1 MLLIVVFESYVLFA
15 KVGNR
20 FRWAVCQIDALQRLK
35 GDRKIVREALA
46 NLPKD
51 LYKTYDRVIIEV
63 PEEEQIFV
71 QHVLYWIC
79 YHLEFLGGRGVPCII
94 LLEAVARSTA
104 SQGIDLSARYYD
116 VEMIQQLCGCLVK
129 IVSPKDPPLSYDRYI
144 LGSDSENVVFAH
156 FTVREY
162 LDASR
167 YHRQSTLYSTECK
180 GSLRRSFELSILKG
194 ACCVERN
201 ELWESGNARH
211 RSAEIIDALE
221 NNFNVYSLVS
231 AVLLLRKFDKA
242 FEEPALLSL
251 AVDVMDPYK
260 QSWMTAKSIIEVFLY
275 ESRKRT
281 PRWEIYWEDG
291 TDNPDAAALVNML
304 HLVHYSSSQA
314 ALVRTFLRHRDANSL
329 IRSPLRC
336 TKAVSFDR
344 YKKSVKL
351 EGSLSEV
358 LIDLGVVHEP
368 TIEVL
373 LDYDQGF
380 SDSSNLLQKYL
391 RQRHDWDSDSA
402 HLVERFLGNG
412 ADPNDS
418 NHLLTPLQLAAVFRD
433 NYIIKTLLKAGAN
446 PNSTGDVDEKVLKY
460 KTSHYHFIC
469 LLGASPLCIYRYF
482 YRNLVGF
489 GGDYDMHYYKEGEAT
504 LIGYGARDF
513 SSETGVPRVWES
525 SWVSPYSLS
534 NWLLWTGSLLAHTES
549 HAEHRKPQRRS
560 SHGSQQ
566 HLHT

>member
-1 MLLIVVFESYVLFA
+1 MLLIMIFESYVLFA

-51 LYKTYDRVIIEV
+51 LYETYDRVTIEV
-63 PEEEQIFV
+63 PEDEQIFV

-79 YHLEFLGGRGVPCII
+79 YHPEIHGGQGVPCII

-104 SQGIDLSARYYD
+104 IQGIDLSARYYD

-129 IVSPKDPPLSYDRYI
+129 IVSPKDPQVSEYTYP
-144 LGSDSENVVFAH
+144 LGSKSENVVFAH

-167 YHRQSTLYSTECK
+167 YHKQSTLYSTECK
-180 GSLRRSFELSILKG
+180 GSLWRSFKLSILNG

-201 ELWESGNARH
+201 ELWERGDARH
-211 RSAEIIDALE
+211 RGAEIIDALE
-221 NNFNVYSLVS
+221 NNFNAYSLVS
-231 AVLLLRKFDKA
+231 AIVLLKKFDKA
-242 FEEPALLSL
+242 LEEPALLSL
-251 AVDVMDPYK
+251 AVDVVNPYK
-260 QSWMTAKSIIEVFLY
+260 QSWMTAKSVIEVFLDKSY
-275 ESRKRT
+275 RYS
-281 PRWEIYWEDG
+281 PRWEISWEDG

-304 HLVHYSSSQA
+304 HLVHYSSPQA
-314 ALVRTFLRHRDANSL
+314 DLVRTFLRHRDANSL

-336 TKAVSFDR
+336 TKVISFDGDE
-344 YKKSVKL
+344 KSVKL

-358 LIDLGVVHEP
+358 LIDLGITHES

-391 RQRHDWDSDSA
+391 RQIHFDGA
-402 HLVERFLGNG
+402 HLVERLLRNG
-412 ADPNDS
+412 ADPNIS

-433 NYIIKTLLKAGAN
+433 NDIIKILLKAGAN
-446 PNSTGDVDEKVLKY
+446 PNGTGDVDEEKVLKDLI
-460 KTSHYHFIC
+460 SRCHFGF
-469 LLGASPLCIYRYF
+469 LLGASPLCIFRHWADF
-482 YRNLVGF
+482 N
-489 GGDYDMHYYKEGEAT
+489 DYYKHEYEEGEAT

-513 SSETGVPRVWES
+513 SSKIRVARVCDLNWISPS
-525 SWVSPYSLS
+525 SLANWISL
-534 NWLLWTGSLLAHTES
+534 TES
-549 HAEHRKPQRRS
+549 HSKYRK
-560 SHGSQQ
+560 
-566 HLHT
+566 L